1 MQLQYSRRYVNVR
14 GIGISP
20 LGTQKWTH
28 TNKLNCIFFTK
39 KKEEIQEKKGKLFN
53 RRCKKKETPKKKKK
67 KKKHLID
74 LNCIPYTKINPKW
87 IIDFKCELQSYRV
100 LGKKDKNL

>member
-1 MQLQYSRRYVNVR
+1 MQRQFNGKRVDFSID
-14 GIGISP
+14 GAKTIGH
-20 LGTQKWTH
+20 Q
-28 TNKLNCIFFTK
+28 
-39 KKEEIQEKKGKLFN
+39 
-53 RRCKKKETPKKKKK
+53 KKKK